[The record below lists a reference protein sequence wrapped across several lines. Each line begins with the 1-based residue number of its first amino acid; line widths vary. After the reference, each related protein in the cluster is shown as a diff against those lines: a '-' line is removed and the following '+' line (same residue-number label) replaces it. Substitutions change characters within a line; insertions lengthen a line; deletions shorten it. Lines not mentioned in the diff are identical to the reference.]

1 MHLSYL
7 TGKVESSPK
16 SPKIHLAY
24 MTKVLY
30 LAGMDVREMA
40 RMGGEARAAALTP
53 KKRREIA
60 LKASKAAAKARTQ
73 RARLKKQP
81 PKP

>member
-1 MHLSYL
+1 MGEKNPAAVALGRAGAKARNIALS
-7 TGKVESSPK
+7 
-16 SPKIHLAY
+16 
-24 MTKVLY
+24 
-30 LAGMDVREMA
+30 
-40 RMGGEARAAALTP
+40 P